1 MFWATV
7 SDPLLSFC
15 EQKRDSIRNVA
26 VECFAQIVVN
36 YAGQTAPAGDKA
48 QQTSLL
54 ETLERLYASPYV
66 DTRVRA
72 HQALFQ
78 ILQSCGQCLKPW
90 SLILSM
96 LMTVVVNN
104 DKALVPVS
112 FQSVQFVTSEFLS
125 LLPMGAH

>member
-1 MFWATV
+1 MSEA
-7 SDPLLSFC
+7 LLSFC
-15 EQKRDSIRNVA
+15 EQKRDTIRNVA
-26 VECFAQIVVN
+26 VECFAQIVVH
-36 YAGQTAPAGDKA
+36 YAAQTAPTGDKS
-48 QQTSLL
+48 QQTSIL
-54 ETLERLYASPYV
+54 EALERLYASPFV

-90 SLILSM
+90 SLTLSM

-104 DKALVPVS
+104 DKALVPIS

-125 LLPMGAH
+125 LLPIGTLPPSL